1 MTVRELKLFVI
12 DNAEVIA
19 KILHKGK
26 DVEIRKSP
34 KGISIAEKETKVVVR

>member
-26 DVEIRKSP
+26 DVEIRKNSH
-34 KGISIAEKETKVVVR
+34 GASIAEVDKKVVVR